1 MLSASGRDSLWIA
14 IEVQLGFVDVEEPG
28 LAVVEVLDDG
38 GVGGFAEGAE
48 PDDGGVLG
56 VGGVKDPFIV
66 QEVAGFVLDEDQ
78 VMAGLKLRVL
88 RDEVGAAETEG
99 IGWGRGG
106 GGDCGGDEPG
116 AY

>member
-1 MLSASGRDSLWIA
+1 M
-14 IEVQLGFVDVEEPG
+14 VDVEEPE

-48 PDDGGVLG
+48 PDDVGVLA

-66 QEVAGFVLDEDQ
+66 KEMAGFIVDENQ
-78 VMAGLKLRVL
+78 MAAGAKL
-88 RDEVGAAETEG
+88 G
-99 IGWGRGG
+99 IGCDEIGSAEAERIGRRGGG
-106 GGDCGGDEPG
+106 GGDCGGDEPD